1 MWPPFLLRFPSLCY
15 KTRREGSAGV
25 SDVEYRS
32 PPLSLITVLRVAVSV
47 HVPIVH
53 GFRLNGLQPKMDG
66 RWWIGNP
73 ASSLS
78 GGTRRVC
85 GTPWAV
91 LSPART
97 AVTRPRV
104 GSLLALTSP
113 PLPQCF
119 LRPFLKLF
127 ALGSLAQ
134 GLLLGETQP
143 ETSVPKLPSPHSQAG
158 SCLSSSHP
166 VPGRHGGSARGGRLV
181 PASYLLCKLPWL
193 GGWWAF
199 PVPSLAFP
207 PREPKRSL
215 L

>member
-1 MWPPFLLRFPSLCY
+1 MDKEPGVLALGRDAVRVRYAL
-15 KTRREGSAGV
+15 GSAEPGAHG
-25 SDVEYRS
+25 SD
-32 PPLSLITVLRVAVSV
+32 
-47 HVPIVH
+47 
-53 GFRLNGLQPKMDG
+53 
-66 RWWIGNP
+66 P
-73 ASSLS
+73 ASDAS
-78 GGTRRVC
+78 
-85 GTPWAV
+85 V
-91 LSPART
+91 LAP
-97 AVTRPRV
+97 
-104 GSLLALTSP
+104 LLALTSP

-134 GLLLGETQP
+134 GLLVGETQP
-143 ETSVPKLPSPHSQAG
+143 ERSVPKLPSPHSQAG
-158 SCLSSSHP
+158 SCLSSSRP